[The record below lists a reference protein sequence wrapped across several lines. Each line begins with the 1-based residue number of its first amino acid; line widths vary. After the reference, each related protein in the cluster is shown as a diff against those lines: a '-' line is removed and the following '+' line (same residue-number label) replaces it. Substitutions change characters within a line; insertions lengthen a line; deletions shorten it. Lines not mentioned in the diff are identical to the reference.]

1 MPVFALL
8 VWIAAVVVY
17 VALARWRGASWRSI
31 AGLPGY
37 AVGLALVEFGV
48 PPVVARHP
56 GTDLLAV
63 VIAIV
68 AVSLV
73 AGCVLWL
80 ILRVT
85 GPATTAEVVSP

>member
-1 MPVFALL
+1 MPLVALL
-8 VWIAAVVVY
+8 VWIAAIVAY

-56 GTDLLAV
+56 GTDL
-63 VIAIV
+63 V
-68 AVSLV
+68 AVAIALVTVSLI
-73 AGCVLWL
+73 AACVLWL
-80 ILRVT
+80 TLRVT
-85 GPATTAEVVSP
+85 GSSTSAEVVSP